1 MLTMVRLPLTTISSC
16 SLQVRAGLEDGN
28 LDAILDPAVKA
39 SVPAPNQDAL
49 WKVTEI
55 ALQCVEPKSIHRPTM
70 TTVLQELHVA
80 FNLEDPASSV
90 QESFGPFDYSGSE
103 MGPLAR

>member
-1 MLTMVRLPLTTISSC
+1 VPTP
-16 SLQVRAGLEDGN
+16 N
-28 LDAILDPAVKA
+28 L
-39 SVPAPNQDAL
+39 DAL

-70 TTVLQELHVA
+70 TTVLQELHLA
-80 FNLEDPASSV
+80 ANLEDPESSV
-90 QESFGPFDYSGSE
+90 QAESFGPFDYSGSE